1 MTVIRIL
8 LALAAAAALIL
19 VAPARAAEDGGVTS
33 VFSEGAGSR
42 ALALGGAFA
51 AISDDASAPLWNPA
65 GLGSL
70 QRNELQAMQ
79 ANLYGLDISEQYAV
93 LALPSWRWGTGAL
106 VFRRFGVGGIER
118 RDDRNVLIEDDLS
131 DSQSQLQLA
140 YGRALND
147 TWSVGGSVKLHR
159 QSLAGYSAMG
169 IGMDLG
175 VMTRPGLILGSDS
188 DWVNRFTL
196 GMTLQNALEP
206 SLRLDQESVEDPASL
221 RAGFAFRQPYRL
233 GGLGPGYALASFDV
247 VRTKGTD
254 TETHAGLEVVPH
266 PLLALRM
273 GVNDGEFS
281 AGTGL
286 RWDLY
291 SFDYVMENTPIDTV
305 HRFGLSLQFGRTVT
319 ERRLAAARKQ
329 EEEFAERLAAT
340 FEEREAARIRELLE
354 RARGLMAQEQ
364 IDAALEQIVT
374 VTALDPE
381 NTEARELEARALR
394 AKAARRER
402 DGALA
407 EASVLYGRVLAIA
420 PDDAEAQAGL
430 DRCRAESDLR
440 AARGARIRD
449 LFGAALDAFTAG
461 DLAEARS
468 GFRGIL
474 DLSPGDGEAQA
485 MLARTESAIR
495 ARTSDLLA
503 QAGRFL
509 DRGLLDET
517 ADLLA
522 QVRELDGNARGL
534 AELSTGVARKRSEL
548 ADAARRKQRE
558 AEVADTETPV
568 VATVAPPA
576 LSKKKRKEIADL
588 YERGMD
594 AMEDARADDAL
605 RYWELV
611 WLADPAY
618 LNVADYLK
626 REYLLR
632 GLESFSKGQLEDAVG
647 LWERALKVDP
657 EDERTLGYLQR
668 AREQQTR
675 TREIL
680 GPGAER

>member
-1 MTVIRIL
+1 
-8 LALAAAAALIL
+8 
-19 VAPARAAEDGGVTS
+19 
-33 VFSEGAGSR
+33 
-42 ALALGGAFA
+42 
-51 AISDDASAPLWNPA
+51 
-65 GLGSL
+65 
-70 QRNELQAMQ
+70 
-79 ANLYGLDISEQYAV
+79 
-93 LALPSWRWGTGAL
+93 
-106 VFRRFGVGGIER
+106 
-118 RDDRNVLIEDDLS
+118 
-131 DSQSQLQLA
+131 
-140 YGRALND
+140 
-147 TWSVGGSVKLHR
+147 
-159 QSLAGYSAMG
+159 
-169 IGMDLG
+169 
-175 VMTRPGLILGSDS
+175 
-188 DWVNRFTL
+188 
-196 GMTLQNALEP
+196 
-206 SLRLDQESVEDPASL
+206 
-221 RAGFAFRQPYRL
+221 
-233 GGLGPGYALASFDV
+233 
-247 VRTKGTD
+247 
-254 TETHAGLEVVPH
+254 
-266 PLLALRM
+266 LALRM